1 MALRSHIDALN
12 AALNGG
18 AFGPRFGQ
26 IKLELQEDTQAQT
39 RWRPG
44 G

>member
-18 AFGPRFGQ
+18 AFGQ
-26 IKLELQEDTQAQT
+26 INLELQEDTHAQT